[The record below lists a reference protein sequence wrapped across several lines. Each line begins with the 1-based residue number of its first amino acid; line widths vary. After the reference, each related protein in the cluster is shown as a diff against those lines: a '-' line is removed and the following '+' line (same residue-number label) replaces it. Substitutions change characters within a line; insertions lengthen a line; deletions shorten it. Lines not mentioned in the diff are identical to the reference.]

1 MGLSFSKEPRQHIVC
16 HVDER
21 KLEPDEFQI
30 SLDAQAFEFH
40 MLSPVKMLRV
50 TVLDLEGH
58 WGQTI
63 SDIFTKQR
71 PYEDEYVLISPNG
84 SPNGTSNNGPRSI
97 KVTIKE
103 PESVQMLY
111 QSARVRPKTIL
122 CHRGESPYVYVQLTL
137 KKQMLPEGTY
147 ELGTSCFL
155 LCGGPKGYILIVSL
169 PDDGVT
175 IRPNMNQVMERAN
188 LDPSLLFFASQPLEG
203 MSAPHHASHSS

>member
-1 MGLSFSKEPRQHIVC
+1 VC

-21 KLEPDEFQI
+21 KLQSDEFQI

-50 TVLDLEGH
+50 TVLDLNGH

-71 PYEDEYVLISPNG
+71 PYEDSFVKISPNG
-84 SPNGTSNNGPRSI
+84 TNGEKTI

-103 PESVQMLY
+103 QESVQMLY
-111 QSARVRPKTIL
+111 QSARIRPKTIL
-122 CHRGESPYVYVQLTL
+122 CHHGESPYVYVQLTL

-203 MSAPHHASHSS
+203 MSAPHHGSHSS

>member
-21 KLEPDEFQI
+21 KLQSDEFQI

-50 TVLDLEGH
+50 TVLDLNGH

-71 PYEDEYVLISPNG
+71 PYEDSFVKISPNG
-84 SPNGTSNNGPRSI
+84 TNGEKTI

-103 PESVQMLY
+103 QESVQMLY
-111 QSARVRPKTIL
+111 QSARIRPKTIL
-122 CHRGESPYVYVQLTL
+122 CHRGQTPYVYVQLTL
-137 KKQMLPEGTY
+137 KKQMLPQGTY
-147 ELGTSCFL
+147 EIGTSCFL
-155 LCGGPKGYILIVSL
+155 LCGGPNGYILIVSL
-169 PDDGVT
+169 PDEGVT
-175 IRPNMNQVMERAN
+175 VRPNMNQVMERAT
-188 LDPSLLFFASQPLEG
+188 LDPTLLFFASQPLEG
-203 MSAPHHASHSS
+203 QSMPHHNNST